1 MISPFTEE
9 KKKSGTRVAVLFD
22 YEGKR
27 VPRAAMAPPQVVE
40 TTYPP
45 LSATP
50 DDERSAIKQAIVR
63 WLNDK

>member
-1 MISPFTEE
+1 MIHPSTEA
-9 KKKSGTRVAVLFD
+9 KKSGTRVAVLFD

-27 VPRAAMAPPQVVE
+27 VPRAAAAPAQIVE